1 MSFQQENLNT
11 IGGSADGKIT
21 WEYTTTGIPNEVANT
36 ANYFGSA
43 SNTLSVDDTLFIK
56 SATLIK
62 GVSALIT
69 HSDNSEVQLGSVAE
83 ITI

>member
-1 MSFQQENLNT
+1 MSFAQEKLRP
-11 IGGSADGKIT
+11 IGGSADGKTT
-21 WEYTTTGIPNEVANT
+21 WEYTTTGIPNDVANT
-36 ANYFGSA
+36 DNYFGVA
-43 SNTLSVDDTLFIK
+43 SNTLLVDDTLFIK

-69 HSDNSEVQLGSVAE
+69 HSDNSEVQLGSVTE

>member
-1 MSFQQENLNT
+1 MPFAQENLKP

-69 HSDNSEVQLGSVAE
+69 HSDNSEVRLGSVAE

>member
-11 IGGSADGKIT
+11 IGGSSDGKIT

-36 ANYFGSA
+36 ANYFGGASA
-43 SNTLSVDDTLFIK
+43 MFTVDDTLFIK
-56 SATLIK
+56 SEQMTK
-62 GVSALIT
+62 GVSAFIVN
-69 HSDNSEVQLGSVAE
+69 SGNSEVELGSVLE